1 MGEPAQGGVRP
12 DSSGVDFTGQVAAAK
27 AAGEAAMA
35 AQTATL
41 AAAPG
46 LGTAA
51 GSADLPY
58 GPNYGSALN
67 PESSLP
73 PQAQVPAAGEG
84 FTHEAPAAPAQ
95 TDSRPTY
102 AGPLGSDEDPFIG
115 GQ

>member
-1 MGEPAQGGVRP
+1 MSEPAQGGVRT
-12 DSSGVDFTGQVAAAK
+12 DSSGVDFTADIAAAK

-46 LGTAA
+46 LGAAA

-58 GPNYGSALN
+58 GPNYGSGLN
-67 PESSLP
+67 ADLQGAP
-73 PQAQVPAAGEG
+73 VPAAGEG
-84 FTHEAPAAPAQ
+84 FTHEAPGAPAQ

-102 AGPLGSDEDPFIG
+102 AGPLAGDEDPFIG